1 MMTTQGYAL
10 APQAQDAAGRP
21 LARGRRSISLVR
33 QAGLGAG
40 NFSMGIYWQVT
51 SVFLLYFYTDVLGL
65 SAATAGLIYMAAL
78 VWDGLIDPVVGLVA
92 DRTRSRFG
100 RYRPYLMFGAPALAG
115 AYVLMFVGP
124 AHPGGLT
131 LLIAGATHFVF
142 RTAYA
147 IIAIPYQS
155 LSARVTT
162 DTRVRTEFSGVKMF
176 LATGSAVGASA
187 FTLPLVARFGAHD
200 PRAGWI
206 ITAAL
211 YTVICTAG
219 LWVCAAAAKGLDRPD
234 ASPRP
239 HFDIGALTRT
249 LLANGPFWTVFF
261 IFVCWAF
268 SQVFFQKTM
277 VYYFKYVTHR
287 PGDAS
292 IGLSLV
298 AAGAALSIPV
308 WSLVCRRIG
317 KRPTWLLGSV
327 FGVAGML
334 MWRLAD
340 GHGSMALFTAIT
352 VEAVGGGA
360 VVTCIYAMIPD
371 TVEYGQWRT
380 GLRAESMVFGLIILA
395 QKASLGLGAGCLGAA
410 LGWIGYRPNVPQ
422 HAQTLQGLK
431 DLMFYIPLGGILV
444 CAALAA
450 TYSLSEERHRR
461 LTADL
466 LATSPSLTAGTL
478 PD

>member
-1 MMTTQGYAL
+1 VNESS
-10 APQAQDAAGRP
+10 
-21 LARGRRSISLVR
+21 SINFAR

-51 SVFLLYFYTDVLGL
+51 SVFLLYYYTDVLGI
-65 SAATAGLIYMAAL
+65 SAATAGLIYMVAL
-78 VWDGLIDPVVGLVA
+78 IWDGAIDPVVGLVA
-92 DRTRSRFG
+92 DRTRSRYG
-100 RYRPYLMFGAPALAG
+100 RYRPYLIFGTVALAVC
-115 AYVLMFVGP
+115 YVLMFVGP
-124 AHPGGLT
+124 SRPARSAV
-131 LLIAGATHFVF
+131 LIAGLTHFTF

-147 IIAIPYQS
+147 VIAIPYQS

-162 DTRVRTEFSGVKMF
+162 NSRVRTEFSGMKMF

-187 FTLPLVARFGAHD
+187 FTLPLAAYFGRTD

-211 YTVICTAG
+211 YTVICSAG
-219 LWVCAAAAKGLDRPD
+219 LWIAAAAAKGLDAPEVGRP
-234 ASPRP
+234 PP
-239 HFDIGALTRT
+239 FDPKGLLRT
-249 LLANGPFWTVFF
+249 MLANQPFWLVFC
-261 IFVCWAF
+261 IFVSWSF

-277 VYYFKYVTHR
+277 VYYFKYVAHR

-317 KRPTWLLGSV
+317 KRPTWLVGAL
-327 FGVAGML
+327 FGVGGMIF
-334 MWRLAD
+334 WRLAD
-340 GHGSMALFTAIT
+340 GHGSAWLFTAIA
-352 VEAVGGGA
+352 VEAIGGGA

-380 GLRAESMVFGLIILA
+380 GLRLESLVFGLMILA
-395 QKASLGLGAGCLGAA
+395 QKASLGVGAGLLGTALDRIHYHANAA
-410 LGWIGYRPNVPQ
+410 Q
-422 HAQTLQGLK
+422 TAATLQGLK

-444 CAALAA
+444 CAGLAA
-450 TYSLSEERHRR
+450 CYGLSEARHDEI
-461 LTADL
+461 TADV
-466 LATSPSLTAGTL
+466 LARATAPLAGL
-478 PD
+478 EIE